1 MSQAG
6 AIDSPS
12 EDSSSESGLDR
23 SVTRLPG
30 IGDKGAEKLARI
42 GVRTIRDLIFHL
54 PTRYQDRTRI
64 TPIGSLRQGEEAV
77 VVGRIEIS
85 QIAYGRRRSL
95 VCRLSDNTGLLTIRL
110 FHFSPNQKNSL
121 ARGRWII
128 CFGEIRSGPNGIEL
142 VHPEYKVFERRP
154 EAPEADTLTA
164 VYRSVEGISQ
174 PQLRKLI
181 GRAIDEEV
189 ESLVDF
195 IPEQERKRLQMPSLI
210 DAVRLL
216 HQPPPSADLD
226 AVLAS
231 SHPAQRR
238 LAFEELLAHHL
249 SLRKMRLDRDD
260 GEAPVMKHDG
270 NLLQRFID
278 HLDFD
283 PTAAQDR
290 VIGEVVRDLA
300 SDRPCL
306 RLIQGDVGS
315 GKTVVAAA
323 AACYAI
329 EAGWQVAVMAPTELL
344 AEQHFRSFD
353 EWLSPL
359 EVKVTALTGR
369 LPAATRRR
377 ALTDIA
383 DGSAGVVVGTH
394 ALFQDGVEFNR
405 LGLVIVDEQHRFGVD
420 QRLALREKG
429 VDSSTAPHQLTMTAT
444 PIPRTMAMVFY
455 ADIDV
460 SSIDELPPGRQ
471 AIETVVVPD
480 SRRAEILKRVQQACN
495 DGHQAYWVCPLI
507 DESESLDAQA
517 ATETERSFR
526 SAFPDLSIGLV
537 HGRMKSAEKDAVM
550 EQFRSNQIQLLV
562 ATTVIEV
569 GVDVPNA
576 GLMIIENAERLG
588 LSQLHQLRGRVGRG
602 SQKSACVLLY
612 RGPLSPT
619 ARKRLSIMRD
629 TTDGFEISRHDLE
642 HRGPGEVLGTRQTG
656 LAEMKVANLGRD
668 HDMLEDVEKTGS
680 LLINEQPDN
689 IDRLIA
695 RWIGDATAY
704 GNV

>member
-1 MSQAG
+1 LPQAG
-6 AIDSPS
+6 AIDTSTDGV
-12 EDSSSESGLDR
+12 EAESGLDR
-23 SVTRLPG
+23 SVTCLPG
-30 IGDKGAEKLARI
+30 IGEKGAEKLARV

-64 TPIGSLRQGEEAV
+64 TPIGSLRPGEEAV

-142 VHPEYKVFERRP
+142 IHPEYKVFERRP
-154 EAPEADTLTA
+154 ESPEADTLTA
-164 VYRSVEGISQ
+164 VYRTVDGISQ

-189 ESLVDF
+189 DSLVDF
-195 IPEQERKRLQMPSLI
+195 IPDKERKRLKMPRLI

-216 HQPPPSADLD
+216 HEPPPDADLD
-226 AVLAS
+226 AVLAN
-231 SHPAQRR
+231 SHPAQKR

-249 SLRKMRLDRDD
+249 SLRKLRLDRDD
-260 GEAPVMKHDG
+260 GEAPSMQHDG
-270 NLLQRFID
+270 ELRKKFVEL
-278 HLDFD
+278 LDFEL
-283 PTAAQDR
+283 TGAQSR
-290 VIGEVVRDLA
+290 VIEEVVNELRG
-300 SDRPCL
+300 DRPGL

-323 AACYAI
+323 AACHAI

-353 EWLSPL
+353 EWLTPL
-359 EVKVTALTGR
+359 QVKVVALTGR

-377 ALTDIA
+377 ALTDIV
-383 DGSAGVVVGTH
+383 DGSAGVIVGTH
-394 ALFQDGVEFNR
+394 ALFQDGVEFDR

-420 QRLALREKG
+420 QRMALREKG
-429 VDSSTAPHQLTMTAT
+429 VDSSVAPHQLTMTAT

-471 AIETVVVPD
+471 VIETVVVPD
-480 SRRAEILKRVQQACN
+480 SRRAEILKRVQQACAG
-495 DGHQAYWVCPLI
+495 GHQAYWVCPLI

-526 SAFPDLSIGLV
+526 AAFPELSIGLV
-537 HGRMKSAEKDAVM
+537 HGRMKSSEKDAVM
-550 EQFRSNQIQLLV
+550 EQFRANKIQLLV

-629 TTDGFEISRHDLE
+629 TNDGFEISRHDLE

-668 HDMLEDVEKTGS
+668 HDMLSDVEKTAT
-680 LLINEQPDN
+680 LLIENQPEN

-695 RWIGDATAY
+695 RWVGDATAY
-704 GNV
+704 GHV